1 MLTPLFSINSSL
13 FLQNDRGGVSPLP
26 IPPHIKDKTMKDKP
40 SHLVSSARCQHR
52 TATGRQCHSLVG
64 DRSSELCPRHAS
76 TTRSPN
82 FKEALTR
89 RAYNFQRPQGV
100 NNSLGVLYTLLAEG
114 RISPRRASVL
124 AYISSLLLRTLPAI
138 NDDNEHY
145 VYDDEPSDPSP
156 TPSSTPSAAAPQTPA
171 NAASAAN
178 GDDTDEEEDDD
189 SANEDDEEESLD
201 VEEEEDEEEEE
212 DDAEDDGETS
222 YAGSERASQLIQPA
236 PTPPGRDPLPKTAND
251 FVDAALKSP
260 PAKI

>member
-1 MLTPLFSINSSL
+1 
-13 FLQNDRGGVSPLP
+13 
-26 IPPHIKDKTMKDKP
+26 MKDKP
-40 SHLVSSARCQHR
+40 SHLVRSARCQHR

-100 NNSLGVLYTLLAEG
+100 NNSLAVLYTLLAEG

-145 VYDDEPSDPSP
+145 VYDDDPSDPSP
-156 TPSSTPSAAAPQTPA
+156 TPSSTPSAAPQASA
-171 NAASAAN
+171 NPASAAN

-189 SANEDDEEESLD
+189 SANEDEEEEGLD
-201 VEEEEDEEEEE
+201 VEEEEEGNDDE
-212 DDAEDDGETS
+212 DDAEDDDEETT
-222 YAGSERASQLIQPA
+222 YARSERASQILQTV
-236 PTPPGRDPLPKTAND
+236 PTPPGRDPLPKTANC
-251 FVDAALKSP
+251 FVDAALKKTSG
-260 PAKI
+260 